1 MRFFSPDSRQLALQ
15 DPDGSIS
22 LFDLATGTRVRQL
35 PKVPRVNHF
44 AWHPSGRQLALACNN
59 FVQVHDLE
67 TGKVLGPKNLAA
79 VRHRWAEWHPDG
91 KTLAVEDRDGI
102 SLWDVAQDQ
111 QIGKLEGIEGAGL
124 NFTFNPAGTV
134 LANTGW
140 AGILSL
146 WDPLT
151 GRQLFH
157 TQTPTQNSAP
167 QFSDDGR
174 FLAATQRDQKLC
186 IWEMA
191 PANEYR
197 TLIAS
202 PLKGKRTYRGVAI
215 SRDGRFLAAGA
226 DGGIALW
233 DLPTGKELA
242 FLEGPPFN
250 FVAFEHGSPPKG
262 VEERPKATLLTMEV
276 NGLFRRPILG
286 EQGSGAV
293 HIGPAQRLPVPGPYG
308 LIAQSRDGRV
318 LAFAQRQGALVQ
330 HADQPDQ
337 LIKLESPGDVR
348 HIAVS
353 PDGRWVATGR
363 WRDPGGAKIW
373 ELARIGQAS
382 TKGLTYKPVRDLPAE
397 GLARPEFS
405 PDGKRLLVSAVA
417 EPRPLRCWEV
427 GSWTEMPFKEPIEG
441 QNAAFSPK
449 WQTRGSGNQFGS
461 RPPDRCRQRQGIR
474 PAGRPRPA
482 SHGPLCLHPRRHEAG
497 VRHG

>member
-1 MRFFSPDSRQLALQ
+1 
-15 DPDGSIS
+15 
-22 LFDLATGTRVRQL
+22 
-35 PKVPRVNHF
+35 
-44 AWHPSGRQLALACNN
+44 
-59 FVQVHDLE
+59 
-67 TGKVLGPKNLAA
+67 
-79 VRHRWAEWHPDG
+79 
-91 KTLAVEDRDGI
+91 
-102 SLWDVAQDQ
+102 
-111 QIGKLEGIEGAGL
+111 
-124 NFTFNPAGTV
+124 
-134 LANTGW
+134 
-140 AGILSL
+140 
-146 WDPLT
+146 
-151 GRQLFH
+151 
-157 TQTPTQNSAP
+157 
-167 QFSDDGR
+167 
-174 FLAATQRDQKLC
+174 
-186 IWEMA
+186 MA

-441 QNAAFSPK
+441 QNAAFSPNGK
-449 WQTRGSGNQFGS
+449 LVVLETNSGAARLIDADSGKEYARLEDPDQHRTGHYAFTPDGTKLVCATGDGNCVHIWDLQT
-461 RPPDRCRQRQGIR
+461 IR
-474 PAGRPRPA
+474 RELDEMG
-482 SHGPLCLHPRRHEAG
+482 LNW
-497 VRHG
+497 